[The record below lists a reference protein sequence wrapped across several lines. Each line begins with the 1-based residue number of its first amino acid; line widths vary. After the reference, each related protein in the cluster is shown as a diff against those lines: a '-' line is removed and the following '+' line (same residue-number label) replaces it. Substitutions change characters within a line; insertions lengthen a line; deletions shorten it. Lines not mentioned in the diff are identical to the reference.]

1 MVVDDEDWETIDT
14 APKKGCFLVWLPEP
28 HLGSHIHTMR
38 AGKVATIGSL
48 FAWDVGKPTHWRP
61 LPKGPKLT

>member
-1 MVVDDEDWETIDT
+1 MDDWRRFETVPDE
-14 APKKGCFLVWLPEP
+14 GHVLVWLPEP

-38 AGKVATIGSL
+38 LGKAATIGSL

-61 LPKGPKLT
+61 LPDGPADALQEG